1 MQELRMMPP
10 KKRTPKVEEVRA
22 YVEGVAKNLVDKLYG
37 PEGPPW
43 GTTLTELE
51 DLCLDL
57 RAVLTEKLLAV
68 ALERQAAGH
77 PQRPLGYRTCPDCQQ
92 PLDCDDTEPR
102 VVQTRTGEAAWLEPQ
117 AYCRT
122 CRQSFFP
129 SVQEPGP

>member
-1 MQELRMMPP
+1 MVPT
-10 KKRTPKVEEVRA
+10 KKRTPQVEEVRA

-51 DLCLDL
+51 DLCLDV
-57 RAVLTEKLLAV
+57 RAVLTQKLLAV

-92 PLDCDDTEPR
+92 PLDCNDSEAR
-102 VVQTRTGEAAWLEPQ
+102 VVQTRAGEAEWLEPQ

-129 SVQEPGP
+129 SVPEPGP